1 MPALREN
8 SNLFSILYIYKRCTV
23 VTNGEESQN
32 WVADLYKQGFVLSV
46 QIQNGV
52 TSSKIKRW
60 KSDSTIWR
68 QEGGYNYTFF
78 FFNYKVTSDVHMLL
92 KYNLNLILYNF
103 ILKSEEFEWK
113 CLSKKK
119 ILKVSLNYH

>member
-1 MPALREN
+1 MFESSLVKQMPALREN

-52 TSSKIKRW
+52 TSSKIKR
-60 KSDSTIWR
+60 
-68 QEGGYNYTFF
+68 
-78 FFNYKVTSDVHMLL
+78 
-92 KYNLNLILYNF
+92 
-103 ILKSEEFEWK
+103 
-113 CLSKKK
+113 
-119 ILKVSLNYH
+119 